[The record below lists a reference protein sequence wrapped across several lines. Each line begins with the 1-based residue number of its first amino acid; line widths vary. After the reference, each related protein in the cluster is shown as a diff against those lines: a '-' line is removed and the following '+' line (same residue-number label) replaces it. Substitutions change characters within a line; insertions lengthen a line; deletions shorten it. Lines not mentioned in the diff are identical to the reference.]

1 MLAKYNLSIYYYN
14 RLCRALLKQQEKLG
28 LHPALIF
35 KIPLHLPHEFFWY
48 VRWSFYRPGID

>member
-35 KIPLHLPHEFFWY
+35 KIPLHLPHEFF
-48 VRWSFYRPGID
+48 